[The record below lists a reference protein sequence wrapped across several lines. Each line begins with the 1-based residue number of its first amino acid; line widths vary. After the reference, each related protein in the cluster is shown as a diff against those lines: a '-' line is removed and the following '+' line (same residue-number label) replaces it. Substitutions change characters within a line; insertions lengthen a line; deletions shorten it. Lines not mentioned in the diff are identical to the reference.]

1 LRGFI
6 LSEEF
11 DPKSLEEELW
21 SEKAEEG
28 SAIRFSSETL
38 PPASVGLAS
47 IRMKRWTR
55 RLVSLSVV
63 LMVLSTLLWISK
75 THHILRL
82 STQDGLVQSVEL
94 FINDER

>member
-1 LRGFI
+1 

>member
-1 LRGFI
+1 M
-6 LSEEF
+6 
-11 DPKSLEEELW
+11 W